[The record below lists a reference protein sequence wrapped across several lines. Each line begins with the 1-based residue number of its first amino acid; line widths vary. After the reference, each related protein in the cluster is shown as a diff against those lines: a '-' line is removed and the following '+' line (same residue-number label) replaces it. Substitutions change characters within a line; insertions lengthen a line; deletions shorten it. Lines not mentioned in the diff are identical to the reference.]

1 MLFRSTLVTVV
12 GDHAIVRVQGS
23 IRLSAFREPQPD
35 LVLLRPQADFYA
47 SRLPG
52 AEDILLI
59 IEIAESSIE
68 YDRDVK
74 ARMYADSGVVEYWV
88 ADITGREVVC
98 HTLPR
103 AGAYAQIRR
112 MSPGES
118 IAPTLLPAC
127 AIQAETLLGS

>member
-1 MLFRSTLVTVV
+1 M
-12 GDHAIVRVQGS
+12 DVRV
-23 IRLSAFREPQPD
+23 
-35 LVLLRPQADFYA
+35 VRP
-47 SRLPG
+47 
-52 AEDILLI
+52 I

-88 ADITGREVVC
+88 ADIAGREVIC

-118 IAPTLLPAC
+118 IAPGLLPRC
-127 AIQAETLLGS
+127 AIQAETLLGT